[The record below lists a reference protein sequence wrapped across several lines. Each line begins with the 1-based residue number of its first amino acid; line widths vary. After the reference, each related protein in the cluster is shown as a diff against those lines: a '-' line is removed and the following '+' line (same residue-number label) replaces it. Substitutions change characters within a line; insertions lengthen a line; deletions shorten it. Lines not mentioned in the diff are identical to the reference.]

1 MPCSGTDYSCNSLIT
16 LRSPLGELRIGAPKS
31 AHPSPRLLWLLASS
45 LFRLR
50 ETVAHHRQRR
60 TLKELDRRLLHDVGI
75 SEADI
80 EREAGW
86 PDRRPFR
93 DDGNH

>member
-1 MPCSGTDYSCNSLIT
+1 MPCSGTDYSCNSLLT

-31 AHPSPRLLWLLASS
+31 AHPSPRLIWLLAGSF
-45 LFRLR
+45 LRLR
-50 ETVAHHRQRR
+50 EAIAHRRQRR
-60 TLKELDRRLLHDVGI
+60 ALKELDRLLLHDVGI

-80 EREAGW
+80 EWEAGW

-93 DDGNH
+93 DGGNH